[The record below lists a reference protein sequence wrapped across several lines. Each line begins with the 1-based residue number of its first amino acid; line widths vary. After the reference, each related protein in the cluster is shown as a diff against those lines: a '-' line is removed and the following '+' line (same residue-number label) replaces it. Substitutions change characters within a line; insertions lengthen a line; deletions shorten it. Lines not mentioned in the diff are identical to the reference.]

1 MIDNRK
7 LPEWLNVKIVDN
19 TLHLW
24 GTPNKEDI
32 GQIMIE
38 IIDVRELVL
47 REFIIS
53 ISQFSSFKFDLPH
66 YQKNSYKID
75 NKI

>member
-7 LPEWLNVKIVDN
+7 LPKWLKVKIVGN

-24 GTPNKEDI
+24 GTPKKEDI
-32 GQIMIE
+32 GEIVIE
-38 IIDVRELVL
+38 IIDTRELVL

-53 ISQFSSFKFDLPH
+53 VS
-66 YQKNSYKID
+66 
-75 NKI
+75 

>member
-7 LPEWLNVKIVDN
+7 LPEWLNVKILKN

-24 GTPNKEDI
+24 GTPKKEDI
-32 GQIMIE
+32 GEIVIE
-38 IIDVRELVL
+38 IIDTRELVL

-53 ISQFSSFKFDLPH
+53 VS
-66 YQKNSYKID
+66 
-75 NKI
+75 

>member
-7 LPEWLNVKIVDN
+7 LPKWLVVEIVEN
-19 TLHLW
+19 TVYLW
-24 GTPNKEDI
+24 GTPKKEDI
-32 GQIMIE
+32 GKIMIE

-53 ISQFSSFKFDLPH
+53 IS
-66 YQKNSYKID
+66 
-75 NKI
+75 